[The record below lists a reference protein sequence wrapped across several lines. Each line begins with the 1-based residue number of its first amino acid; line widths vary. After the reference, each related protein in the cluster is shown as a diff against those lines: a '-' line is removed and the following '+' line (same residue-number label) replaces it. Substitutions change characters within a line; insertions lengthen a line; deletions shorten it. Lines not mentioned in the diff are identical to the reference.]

1 MAENIKSS
9 YISEFIF
16 FYLEE
21 KIKLKIIKYN
31 KTIQDKL
38 QINIINYK

>member
-16 FYLEE
+16 SYLEE

-31 KTIQDKL
+31 KTIQNKL
-38 QINIINYK
+38 QINIIN